1 MSWNPMRFTI
11 LFAMV
16 VGAALLGASMDG
28 ADAQEDVAEPPP
40 FETWLA
46 ELRDE
51 AMGRGIGVATLD
63 QALADLEPNERV
75 IELDR
80 RQPEFTQTFEEYLTA
95 RVSDARIARG
105 REMMA
110 NHRDLLRAV
119 AAEYGV
125 QPRFIAAIWGME
137 TNYGAYTGGMS
148 LVRSLAT
155 LAWDRRRSDYFR
167 GQLLD
172 VLEILDAGHIEP
184 DKATGSWAGAMGQPQ
199 FMPASFKAFAQDF
212 DGDGRRDIW
221 TSEGDV
227 FASIANYLARHGW
240 RDDMTWG
247 RQVTLPRGMS
257 VSDPGL
263 AQESPPKVCR
273 RALDDHSRRLSLEQ
287 WQARGVSRLND
298 DDLPSRDFAASLVQ
312 PAGADG
318 PAFLTYSNFRAI
330 LRYNCSNFYAL
341 AVGHLADALRGYE

>member
-1 MSWNPMRFTI
+1 MRIAVFLSGVLGI
-11 LFAMV
+11 ALALPSLSSASAQDEVADPPPFDAWLV
-16 VGAALLGASMDG
+16 ELREEARERGVGAA
-28 ADAQEDVAEPPP
+28 
-40 FETWLA
+40 
-46 ELRDE
+46 
-51 AMGRGIGVATLD
+51 TLD
-63 QALADLEPNERV
+63 RALANLEPNERV

-80 RQPEFTQTFEEYLTA
+80 KQPEFTQTFEQYLAA
-95 RVSDARIARG
+95 RVSQARIDRG

-110 NHRDLLRAV
+110 THRDLLRAV
-119 AAEYGV
+119 AADYGV

-172 VLEILDAGHIEP
+172 VLEILDAGHVAP

-199 FMPASFKAFAQDF
+199 FMPASFKAYAQDF

-221 TSEGDV
+221 TSEADV

-247 RQVTLPRGMS
+247 RQVIPPEGMS

-263 AQESPPKVCR
+263 AQETPPKSCR
-273 RALDDHSRRLSLEQ
+273 RALGDHSRRLSLAE
-287 WQARGVSRLND
+287 WQARGVRRLNG
-298 DDLPSRDFAASLVQ
+298 DDLPTRDFEASLVQ
-312 PAGADG
+312 PAGAGG
-318 PAFLTYSNFRAI
+318 PAFITYSNFRAI

-341 AVGHLADALRGYE
+341 AVGHLADALRGHE